1 MSKILDMS
9 EIRVL
14 IYRLDTYNLKTKI
27 VSFQD
32 QEKFLQEVV
41 FSLMVSMNAN
51 TKSSQIKY
59 CPWPKYVVIKRLNL
73 HNLQTRKKSE
83 QWPRAKIYLLKYVT
97 LKSYTQYYIK
107 STKTMLLFLTMSQM
121 QCTIYRPD
129 LHNSQASRKQLRK

>member
-1 MSKILDMS
+1 MLSKISDMS

-73 HNLQTRKKSE
+73 HNLQTRKK
-83 QWPRAKIYLLKYVT
+83 I
-97 LKSYTQYYIK
+97 
-107 STKTMLLFLTMSQM
+107 
-121 QCTIYRPD
+121 
-129 LHNSQASRKQLRK
+129 

>member
-1 MSKILDMS
+1 MS

-51 TKSSQIKY
+51 TKSSQIKN

-73 HNLQTRKKSE
+73 HNLQTRKK
-83 QWPRAKIYLLKYVT
+83 I
-97 LKSYTQYYIK
+97 
-107 STKTMLLFLTMSQM
+107 
-121 QCTIYRPD
+121 
-129 LHNSQASRKQLRK
+129 